1 MKIAHNPETGEYLG
15 LQGGEWKPLKMAQN
29 EAGERLYLDGD
40 AWQPLPGWK
49 KQEPSAT
56 LQAEATATPT
66 QPLPQAAD
74 APSAP
79 APVPAKPQGRLD
91 LGDAYENLGIDPEDV
106 PDISGAAGYV
116 SETMSN
122 VPRSAKELAQ
132 GLAGVVLHPG
142 QTIDNLG
149 NIVLGFKEKG
159 AKLLN
164 PEEAPGEHEKYA
176 DAVNQMVSDRY
187 GSIDKAAK
195 TFRDDPVGFALDAS
209 MLLGGGGALLK
220 GAGAAGKAA
229 GAANVGANIAKAGEV
244 LTKAGQVAD
253 PLTTLSYLAKP
264 VTAPARAAAARAAEF
279 FSPERIYER
288 AAKIPPRSISKR
300 DRDLAIEAALRERIP
315 ISQEGLAK
323 AERLRSEIG
332 GAVRDELRAP
342 EYAGKRI
349 DPATVAEIAETD
361 VMPGIYSQVNRA
373 DDLAAAGKVFDN
385 FYDAYKRPMTLE
397 QAHDIKTGTYQ
408 NLNKRAWDER
418 QGAGPETEK
427 ALARALRM
435 QIDEAAPAVRAMNK
449 RLSGLIA
456 LADELPNTLNRTG
469 NHSIINMAG
478 AGGAGG
484 ALGGFIGGP
493 IGAGVGGALG
503 VALRSPRVQSE
514 IAFALD
520 AARKGYRASAP
531 VRRWMKKA
539 GIPAKYG
546 AYVEARYGGLIG
558 EMERSR

>member
-1 MKIAHNPETGEYLG
+1 MKIAHNAETGEYIG
-15 LQGGEWKPLKMAQN
+15 LQDGEWKPLKMAQN
-29 EAGERLYLDGD
+29 DAGERLYLDGD
-40 AWQPLPGWK
+40 AWRPLPGWK
-49 KQEPSAT
+49 KQE
-56 LQAEATATPT
+56 
-66 QPLPQAAD
+66 QPAQPQPQAGDTPA
-74 APSAP
+74 APV
-79 APVPAKPQGRLD
+79 PVPAKQQVKLD
-91 LGDAYENLGIDPEDV
+91 LGDAYENLGIDQEDV
-106 PDISGAAGYV
+106 PDISDAAGYV

-132 GLAGVVLHPG
+132 GLAGVVMHPG

-149 NIVLGFKEKG
+149 NIVLGYKEKG

-164 PEEAPGEHEKYA
+164 PDEASGEHEKYA

-187 GSIDKAAK
+187 GGLDKAAK

-209 MLLGGGGALLK
+209 MLLGGSGALLK
-220 GAGAAGKAA
+220 GAGTAGKAA

-264 VTAPARAAAARAAEF
+264 VTVPARAAISRAAEF
-279 FSPERIYER
+279 MSPERIYER

-300 DRDLAIEAALRERIP
+300 ERDLAIEAGLRERIP
-315 ISQEGLAK
+315 ISQEGLEK
-323 AERLRSEIG
+323 AQRLRGEIG
-332 GAVRDELRAP
+332 KSVREELRSP
-342 EYAGKRI
+342 EHAGKTI
-349 DPATVAEIAETD
+349 DPLDTAIRAEAEVVPNT
-361 VMPGIYSQVNRA
+361 MNQVNRV
-373 DDLAAAGKVFDN
+373 DDLAATGKVFDN
-385 FYDAYKRPMTLE
+385 FLDSYQRPLTLE
-397 QAHDIKTGTYQ
+397 QAHDLKAGTYQ
-408 NLNKRAWDER
+408 NLSKRAWDER
-418 QGAGPETEK
+418 QGAKAEAEK
-427 ALARALRM
+427 ALARALRV
-435 QIDEAAPAVRAMNK
+435 QIDEAAPTVRALNK

-456 LADELPNTLNRTG
+456 LAEELPNTLNRTG
-469 NHSIINMAG
+469 NHSIINMVGAPGAG
-478 AGGAGG
+478 AGLG
-484 ALGGFIGGP
+484 ALVA
-493 IGAGVGGALG
+493 GAPGAAVGGAIG
-503 VALRSPRVQSE
+503 AALRSPRVQSE

>member
-1 MKIAHNPETGEYLG
+1 MELAYNPTTGEYVG
-15 LQGGEWKPLKMAQN
+15 YRQGKWLPIDIAENDAGARIFLDDDNKWKPLPAWDTDEKPKAQ
-29 EAGERLYLDGD
+29 A
-40 AWQPLPGWK
+40 
-49 KQEPSAT
+49 
-56 LQAEATATPT
+56 
-66 QPLPQAAD
+66 QAAE

-79 APVPAKPQGRLD
+79 DPVPARPQAKID

-116 SETMSN
+116 SDTMSN

-132 GLAGVVLHPG
+132 GLAGVVMHPG

-149 NIVLGFKEKG
+149 NIVLGYKEKG

-176 DAVNQMVSDRY
+176 DAVNEMVAGRY
-187 GSIDKAAK
+187 GSPDRVANTI
-195 TFRDDPVGFALDAS
+195 REDPLGFGLDLS

-264 VTAPARAAAARAAEF
+264 VTAPARAAVARAAEF
-279 FSPERIYER
+279 MSPERIYER
-288 AAKIPPRSISKR
+288 AAKIPPRNISKR
-300 DRDLAIEAALRERIP
+300 DRDLMIEAALRERIP
-315 ISQEGLAK
+315 ISKEGLEK
-323 AERLRSEIG
+323 AERLRGEIG
-332 GAVRDELRAP
+332 RSVRDELRAP
-342 EYAGKRI
+342 EHAGKTI
-349 DPATVAEIAETD
+349 DPLDTAIRAEAD
-361 VMPGIYSQVNRA
+361 VVPNAMNQVNRV
-373 DDLAAAGKVFDN
+373 DDLAATGKVFDN
-385 FYDAYKRPMTLE
+385 FLDSYQRPLTLE
-397 QAHDIKTGTYQ
+397 QAHDLKTGTYQ
-408 NLNKRAWDER
+408 NLSKRAWDER
-418 QGAGPETEK
+418 QGAKAEAEK
-427 ALARALRM
+427 ALARALRV
-435 QIDEAAPAVRAMNK
+435 QIDEAAPKVRALNK

-456 LADELPNTLNRTG
+456 LADELPNTLNRVG
-469 NHSIINMAG
+469 GHSFFNMAG
-478 AGGAGG
+478 TTGAGMGIG
-484 ALGGFIGGP
+484 ALIGGP
-493 IGAGVGGALG
+493 VGAGIGAVSGAI
-503 VALRSPRVQSE
+503 ARSPRLQSE